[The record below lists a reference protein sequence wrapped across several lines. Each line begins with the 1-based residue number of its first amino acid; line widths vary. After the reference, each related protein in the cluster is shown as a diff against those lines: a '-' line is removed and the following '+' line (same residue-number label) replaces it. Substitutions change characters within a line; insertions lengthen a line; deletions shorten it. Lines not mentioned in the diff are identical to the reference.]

1 MPFLAPGDFPLK
13 CVLIRRFAYHGGSES
28 ADILLGAPQRMNFR
42 TLVFF
47 GVPLGLLAVG
57 AFAQNCRPGTLDWD
71 INIQCS
77 CDKDPLSDTCQLYK
91 RNKSMY
97 DGKGLQPAWNPVKPN
112 VVPSVRNVAP
122 SAVQQDRT
130 PVSPTLLPAETP
142 FWQALPAGTR
152 IAIGMRPQWLS
163 ASPLFDQLLSL
174 GGQATG
180 QKMTVDAVKRE
191 MAGVETV
198 IIATTRTG
206 GAPLI
211 LARATDVVRTTKS
224 ERDPYRYVDPN
235 TILVGNPNE
244 TNAAMRRL
252 FSQDPVSAE
261 ATMAGR
267 VAAWSAV
274 WLVADPMALPGAGT
288 QFPGVTKMT
297 VGLSM
302 HDGLT
307 MEAWLDTPSPFVAKN
322 LTARL
327 QKNPNQAPLFGQ
339 VGGAIVE
346 QRGNSVRVY
355 ARVTGNPNG
364 SPGQESTG
372 SPTSNPTPGLGQ
384 VKRSKVAEV
393 QTGMDRES
401 VEAVLGKPH
410 SVMAIHG
417 DEEIET
423 LIYNL
428 DDKATARVRT
438 VNGKV
443 VSVKFSTD

>member
-1 MPFLAPGDFPLK
+1 
-13 CVLIRRFAYHGGSES
+13 
-28 ADILLGAPQRMNFR
+28 MNFR
-42 TLVFF
+42 TLVFV
-47 GVPLGLLAVG
+47 GVQLGLLGVG
-57 AFAQNCRPGTLDWD
+57 AYAQNCRPGSVDWD
-71 INIQCS
+71 VNIQCS

-112 VVPSVRNVAP
+112 VAPSVGKVAP
-122 SAVQQDRT
+122 PAVPQDRT

-152 IAIGMRPQWLS
+152 IAIGVRPQWLS

-180 QKMTVDAVKRE
+180 QKMSVDAVKRE
-191 MAGVETV
+191 LADVDTV
-198 IIATTRTG
+198 IIATTRAG
-206 GAPLI
+206 GVPLI
-211 LARATDVVRTTKS
+211 LARATDVVRATKS

-235 TILVGNPNE
+235 TILVGEPNQ

-252 FSQDPVSAE
+252 FSQDPVSEE
-261 ATMAGR
+261 AKMAGR

-274 WLVADPMALPGAGT
+274 WLVADPMVTPGTAT
-288 QFPGVTKMT
+288 QLPGVTKMT

-302 HDGLT
+302 RDGLT
-307 MEAWLDTPSPFVAKN
+307 MEAWLDTPSALVAKN

-327 QKNPNQAPLFGQ
+327 QKNPNEAPLFSQ
-339 VGGAIVE
+339 VGGLSVE

-355 ARVTGNPNG
+355 ARVTGNP
-364 SPGQESTG
+364 TG
-372 SPTSNPTPGLGQ
+372 SAAPQGVPGLGL

-393 QTGMDRES
+393 QVGMDRA
-401 VEAVLGKPH
+401 AVAALLGEPH

-417 DEEIET
+417 ADEDIET

-428 DDKATARVRT
+428 DDKSTARVRT
-438 VNGKV
+438 VNGSV
-443 VSVKFSTD
+443 VSIQFLD

>member
-1 MPFLAPGDFPLK
+1 
-13 CVLIRRFAYHGGSES
+13 
-28 ADILLGAPQRMNFR
+28 MNFR

-47 GVPLGLLAVG
+47 GIPLGLLAVG
-57 AFAQNCRPGTLDWD
+57 AHAQNCRPGTIEWD
-71 INIQCS
+71 VSMQCS
-77 CDKDPLSDTCQLYK
+77 CEKDPLSDTCKLYK
-91 RNKSMY
+91 SNKSMY
-97 DGKGLQPAWNPVKPN
+97 DGKGVQWNQVKPN
-112 VVPSVRNVAP
+112 TAPSVRSVAP
-122 SAVQQDRT
+122 PPVQQDRT

-152 IAIGMRPQWLS
+152 IAVGMRPQWLS

-174 GGQATG
+174 GGQAAG
-180 QKMTVDAVKRE
+180 QKMSVDEVKRE
-191 MAGVETV
+191 MAGVDTV
-198 IIATTRTG
+198 IIASARMG

-224 ERDPYRYVDPN
+224 ERDPYRYVDPD

-244 TNAAMRRL
+244 TSAAMRRL

-274 WLVADPMALPGAGT
+274 WLVVDPTAVPGVGT
-288 QFPGVTKMT
+288 QLPGVTKMT

-302 HDGLT
+302 RDGLT
-307 MEAWLDTPSPFVAKN
+307 MEAWLDTPSAFAAKN

-355 ARVTGNPNG
+355 ARVAGNL
-364 SPGQESTG
+364 TG
-372 SPTSNPTPGLGQ
+372 SASAPAREPGPGLGP
-384 VKRSKVAEV
+384 VKRSKLAEV
-393 QTGMDRES
+393 QVGMDRAA

-410 SVMAIHG
+410 SVMAIHN
-417 DEEIET
+417 DDEIET

-428 DDKATARVRT
+428 DDKDTARVRT

-443 VSVKFSTD
+443 VSVKFGD

>member
-1 MPFLAPGDFPLK
+1 MNIR
-13 CVLIRRFAYHGGSES
+13 VL
-28 ADILLGAPQRMNFR
+28 NFV
-42 TLVFF
+42 T
-47 GVPLGLLAVG
+47 VPLGLLSVG
-57 AFAQNCRPGTLDWD
+57 AFAQNCQQGSIEW
-71 INIQCS
+71 NVSIQCA
-77 CDKDPLSDTCQLYK
+77 CVKDSSSEQCKLYT

-97 DGKGLQPAWNPVKPN
+97 DGKGLTWNPAMPN
-112 VVPSVRNVAP
+112 SVPSARKAAP
-122 SAVQQDRT
+122 PAAPQDRT

-152 IAIGMRPQWLS
+152 IAIGVRPQWLS
-163 ASPLFDQLLSL
+163 ASPLYDQLLSL
-174 GGQATG
+174 GGQAAG
-180 QKMTVDAVKRE
+180 QKMSVDAVKRE
-191 MAGVETV
+191 LAGVDTV
-198 IIATTRTG
+198 IMATTRAG

-211 LARATDVVRTTKS
+211 LARATDVVRTTKA

-235 TILVGNPNE
+235 TILVGDPNQ

-274 WLVADPMALPGAGT
+274 WLVADPLAVPGAAVQLPGM
-288 QFPGVTKMT
+288 TKMT

-302 HDGLT
+302 QDGVT
-307 MEAWLDTPSPFVAKN
+307 MEAWLDTPSAFVAKN

-327 QKNPNQAPLFGQ
+327 QKNPHEAPVFGQ
-339 VGGAIVE
+339 MGGAIIE

-355 ARVTGNPNG
+355 ARVGGSLTSSASPQPAGISALPLNPAL
-364 SPGQESTG
+364 SPVQ
-372 SPTSNPTPGLGQ
+372 
-384 VKRSKVAEV
+384 RSKVAEI
-393 QTGMDRES
+393 QTGMDRAA
-401 VEAVLGKPH
+401 VETVLGKPH

-417 DEEIET
+417 GDDEVET
-423 LIYNL
+423 LIYHL

-443 VSVKFSTD
+443 ASVQFLE